1 MPTYIVGTV
10 VSTKEPDRP
19 AFDPLAPAAAMQP
32 QQRARA
38 SWLPVDVEW
47 VLGRISQTPGAKTF
61 DYMFYANGNPQ
72 RTHTTTFETMVQ
84 ADEAI
89 ARLRN
94 EKLTKPMTDEDRQ
107 KVDAGEKFDQVSD
120 KLAQREGLNRRQ
132 APDPRRGGRP
142 GNMGRRFGR

>member
-1 MPTYIVGTV
+1 MPTYIVGTI
-10 VSTKEPDRP
+10 VSTKTSDRP
-19 AFDPLAPAAAMQP
+19 AFDPLAPSAPMQP
-32 QQRARA
+32 QQKPRA

-47 VLGRISQTPGAKTF
+47 ILGRISQTPGEKTY
-61 DYMFYANGNPQ
+61 DYMFYAAGNPQ

-94 EKLTKPMTDEDRQ
+94 EKLAAPMTEEDRQ
-107 KVDAGEKFDQVSD
+107 KVDAGKKFDQVSD

-132 APDPRRGGRP
+132 AADPRRGGRP
-142 GNMGRRFGR
+142 GNMGRKFGR

>member
-1 MPTYIVGTV
+1 MPTYIVGTR
-10 VSTKEPDRP
+10 VSTKQPDRP

-32 QQRARA
+32 QQRPRA
-38 SWLPVDVEW
+38 SWLPVDIDW
-47 VLGRISQTPGAKTF
+47 ILGRISQTPGAKTY
-61 DYMFYANGNPQ
+61 DYMFYCAQNPQ
-72 RTHTTTFETMVQ
+72 RTHTTTFETMAQ

-94 EKLTKPMTDEDRQ
+94 EKLSAPMTDEDRQ
-107 KVDAGEKFDQVSD
+107 KVDTEEKFDQVSD
-120 KLAQREGLNRRQ
+120 KLAQREGLNRSR